1 MPIPQVTDRIK
12 EAPAV
17 ALRAVFAGV
26 GQLLMAVDKIRT
38 QMQEQATSPA
48 PGQQRPSAAQPPQGQ
63 ADGASNVTVLPERA
77 APAKPGAGP
86 GGAKAGAATKPG
98 AAAKPSV
105 GTKQGA
111 AAKPAAGTKKS
122 AAGSKS
128 AAGAKPGAE
137 TKPAAKTKPGAS
149 AAKSGG
155 AKLTAEAAK
164 PAAAAAKP
172 AAGTKT
178 GAAAAKPAAATKAG
192 AAAPKTKPSAPAK
205 PAGVPATAREPAVAK
220 PAPAAATVAPAA
232 PIPGYDDL
240 SVASLR
246 ARLRGLD
253 AAGVQALLDYE
264 KANARRDDVITMFER
279 RLSKIENGTG

>member
-77 APAKPGAGP
+77 TPAKPGAGP

-128 AAGAKPGAE
+128 
-137 TKPAAKTKPGAS
+137 
-149 AAKSGG
+149 
-155 AKLTAEAAK
+155 
-164 PAAAAAKP
+164 
-172 AAGTKT
+172 
-178 GAAAAKPAAATKAG
+178 
-192 AAAPKTKPSAPAK
+192 AAPKTKPSAPAK

-253 AAGVQALLDYE
+253 AADVQALLDYE
-264 KANARRDDVITMFER
+264 KVNARRDDVITMFER